1 MVAGQAG
8 LRAVLAVGVTCHC
21 ADVPTVETVAT
32 PLRQIAAQLQHIAV
46 ALGFQLP
53 ATVFKAGMRPD
64 VTHPHTGDFFLA
76 RQHVDVLRLSQTIV
90 QSGHKQRVSG
100 VVVRQITAC
109 FRAVLL
115 LGDRRCDRYFRLRDY
130 RIYRVWIYRVWVNR
144 IRVMRIDRVRVFRI
158 RWNRNKA
165 GQIPVAALLHHVIVV
180 RTGNNTARFL
190 KSTVR
195 ITGHFDNLNT
205 FNSLCPGSAN
215 IIHRHKRVTGGI
227 AEHFQL
233 VGFGG
238 IVIQDGIENQFAAVA
253 GEIFINGKR
262 LPRFAVSMP
271 KVHH

>member
-130 RIYRVWIYRVWVNR
+130 RIDRVWIDRTWVNRVNR
-144 IRVMRIDRVRVFRI
+144 IRVNGVWVDGIYRVRFFRI
-158 RWNRNKA
+158 RRSRNKA
-165 GQIPVAALLHHVIVV
+165 G
-180 RTGNNTARFL
+180 
-190 KSTVR
+190 
-195 ITGHFDNLNT
+195 
-205 FNSLCPGSAN
+205 
-215 IIHRHKRVTGGI
+215 
-227 AEHFQL
+227 
-233 VGFGG
+233 
-238 IVIQDGIENQFAAVA
+238 
-253 GEIFINGKR
+253 
-262 LPRFAVSMP
+262 
-271 KVHH
+271 